1 MGSSR
6 TVEAHQRRRILSA
19 ATDVFG
25 RQGFDQT
32 PIEDVIAPAGVS
44 RRTFYDLFSGKDQV
58 FCAAH
63 GDALDL
69 LDDEVTRACG
79 ETEGWPNE
87 VAAGVGAALAWAAAE
102 PTMASLLVGSLSK
115 AGPRAAYCHDLL
127 VARFAP
133 RLRRGRALAEVTLPP
148 TQEEMLIAGVAGVV
162 AMHVDASEE
171 EALAPLAPQLVELL
185 LTPYLGN
192 VRARRVAAEE
202 RANA

>member
-1 MGSSR
+1 M
-6 TVEAHQRRRILSA
+6 
-19 ATDVFG
+19 
-25 RQGFDQT
+25 
-32 PIEDVIAPAGVS
+32 EDVIAPAGVS

-79 ETEGWPNE
+79 EVEGWPSE
-87 VAAGVGAALAWAAAE
+87 VAAGIGAALAWAAAR
-102 PTMASLLVGSLSK
+102 PRMASLLVGGLSM

-127 VARFAP
+127 VVRFAP

-148 TQEEMLIAGVAGVV
+148 TQEELLIAGVGGVV
-162 AMHVDASEE
+162 AMHLDASEE
-171 EALAPLAPQLVELL
+171 EGLAPLAAQLVELV
-185 LTPYLGN
+185 LTPYVGPGP
-192 VRARRVAAEE
+192 ARRVAAQK